1 MKQLDKVLL
10 EKLVVLLSEGDTAA
24 FNELYYRYK
33 GKIHQFAYRFVRCS
47 ETAAELTQLV
57 FVRLWKYKHTV
68 DATKDFDA
76 FLLTITRNLVYK
88 EFQRKA
94 KAEAYQNELAR
105 QERTY
110 DPVASFTDLQDYR
123 NLAEKAIESLPPQ
136 SKKVFKL
143 SREQGASYEHISNE
157 LNISKNTVHSH
168 MAKSLSHIRQYFKI
182 HTPETVLVW
191 IPLLYTT
198 VLALG

>member
-10 EKLVVLLSEGDTAA
+10 EKLVVLLREGDTAA

-47 ETAAELTQLV
+47 ETATELTQLV
-57 FVRLWKYKHTV
+57 FVRLWKYKHTLDV
-68 DATKDFDA
+68 SKDFDA

-94 KAEAYQNELAR
+94 KADTYHNELAK
-105 QERTY
+105 QEHTY
-110 DPVASFTDLQDYR
+110 DPVASFMDLQDYR
-123 NLAEKAIESLPPQ
+123 QLAESAIESLPPH

-143 SREQGASYEHISNE
+143 SREEGASYERISNE

-191 IPLLYTT
+191 LPVICT
-198 VLALG
+198 VVINW